1 LFSAADLLEVL
12 RRRRTLKSIRPEVP
26 GRMPPGWQ
34 AWLESIPVRAGAVS
48 GAPSETF
55 VGQLLERPLRKPPPR
70 APALNRWEAFSALWR
85 QQWEPADPGERWLRI
100 LSMAGSVLVHA
111 CLLVVLAW
119 LMYLHFLLLMSL
131 PEPSG
136 EAQVVQVTYIGRG
149 TPDET
154 GGGEVPPVQESP
166 SETAQQAPAPS
177 RRPMEV
183 VAEPQLQATPRLD
196 DLPVDVTAPQVAA
209 QVPPLPQREI
219 PTPALPEAAQ
229 PLQVTEVAVPD
240 IDFVLPPTTTSV
252 DTVQQPELAVPTREV
267 PAPQPE
273 EAAEVDLPSRLPTV
287 AIEAR
292 DANPQIPAL
301 PTRDIPAPEAAAE
314 ARLPTREIATP
325 ATSAPEL
332 PGTVPDVAI
341 AEIPMPS
348 GLPSDA
354 PGESDAEGSATEA
367 SDAAGATEVAT
378 TDSGQDAAGAGP
390 ERATAPGGWPSP
402 VRGDD
407 WDDALQDR
415 DGASSGGLFDETGR
429 PRLAGTGDGGPPGA
443 APPGSEAREAIDLEK
458 GGTWLRRP
466 PFDYT
471 PTRFDR
477 FWIPDGSLLEEW
489 VRRGIKQ
496 MSIPIPGTSR
506 EIVCVV
512 SMLQLGGGCMLN
524 DEDINDEPSSGR
536 EAPEVPFKPELH
548 EDQGALGR
556 PPGG

>member
-1 LFSAADLLEVL
+1 
-12 RRRRTLKSIRPEVP
+12 
-26 GRMPPGWQ
+26 
-34 AWLESIPVRAGAVS
+34 
-48 GAPSETF
+48 
-55 VGQLLERPLRKPPPR
+55 
-70 APALNRWEAFSALWR
+70 
-85 QQWEPADPGERWLRI
+85 
-100 LSMAGSVLVHA
+100 
-111 CLLVVLAW
+111 
-119 LMYLHFLLLMSL
+119 
-131 PEPSG
+131 
-136 EAQVVQVTYIGRG
+136 

-240 IDFVLPPTTTSV
+240 IDFVLPPSTTSV

-348 GLPSDA
+348 
-354 PGESDAEGSATEA
+354 
-367 SDAAGATEVAT
+367 
-378 TDSGQDAAGAGP
+378 
-390 ERATAPGGWPSP
+390 
-402 VRGDD
+402 
-407 WDDALQDR
+407 
-415 DGASSGGLFDETGR
+415 
-429 PRLAGTGDGGPPGA
+429 
-443 APPGSEAREAIDLEK
+443 
-458 GGTWLRRP
+458 
-466 PFDYT
+466 
-471 PTRFDR
+471 
-477 FWIPDGSLLEEW
+477 
-489 VRRGIKQ
+489 
-496 MSIPIPGTSR
+496 
-506 EIVCVV
+506 
-512 SMLQLGGGCMLN
+512 
-524 DEDINDEPSSGR
+524 
-536 EAPEVPFKPELH
+536 
-548 EDQGALGR
+548 
-556 PPGG
+556 